1 MAKEQNYPLIFASA
15 YSQQAGTALSEASAN
30 GLVSTSRILRSALA
44 LWQAHHRALV
54 QQGFTPLNATD
65 YLLKQSEA
73 KHVPPQPQPS
83 FAPQPAPSPFAE
95 QPPMR
100 ATANGR

>member
-15 YSQQAGTALSEASAN
+15 YSQDAGTALSEASAN
-30 GLVSTSRILRSALA
+30 LIPTSRILRSALA

-54 QQGFTPLNATD
+54 QQGYPPLHATK
-65 YLLKQSEA
+65 YLLDQTEAKQSPA
-73 KHVPPQPQPS
+73 P
-83 FAPQPAPSPFAE
+83 PQPAPSPFAE

-100 ATANGR
+100 AANGR

>member
-30 GLVSTSRILRSALA
+30 GLVPTSRILRSALA
-44 LWQAHHRALV
+44 LWQAHHRMLV

-65 YLLKQSEA
+65 YLLKQTEA
-73 KHVPPQPQPS
+73 KQAQPQ
-83 FAPQPAPSPFAE
+83 APPHPAPMQSPFAE
-95 QPPMR
+95 QEQPQMR
-100 ATANGR
+100 AANGR